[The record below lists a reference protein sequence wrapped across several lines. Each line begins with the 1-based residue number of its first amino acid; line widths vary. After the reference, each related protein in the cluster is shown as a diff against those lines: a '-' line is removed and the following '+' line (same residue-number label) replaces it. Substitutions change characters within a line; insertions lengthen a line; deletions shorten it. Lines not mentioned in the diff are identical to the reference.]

1 MKIQFLYHEMII
13 KQKEYNDIKKINIM
27 NDIIFAKS
35 YNNLFLIIK
44 YIVN

>member
-27 NDIIFAKS
+27 IDIIFAKS
-35 YNNLFLIIK
+35 FNSYLKKKIK
-44 YIVN
+44 